1 MQKIG
6 QGSFANVYK
15 SLLDK
20 QQAATKIFSPDCKI
34 NSFEQEVEIMEAL
47 NHPNIIEL
55 YQSFRTECS
64 VFIIVMEL
72 AETSLSEG
80 RAIKTLL
87 SV

>member
-34 NSFEQEVEIMEAL
+34 NSFEQEVGIMKGL
-47 NHPNIIEL
+47 KHPNIIKL
-55 YQSFRTECS
+55 YQSFTEFS